1 MIYLKSLIKRT
12 TDNPEII
19 KYIRNIESDKEGLD
33 YLISKGFNFKD
44 IITQM
49 EEFFG
54 FKYINLNEYKITEDV
69 LNSFDDK
76 SLKNHNVIPFQKDT
90 KNKLYYFA
98 INDITNTKIRNKIE
112 IICKDIG
119 YQAVFNFAFEYEI
132 VNKYKEIELGK
143 ISEKNLE
150 VTETF
155 NAQAFVEDT
164 INKAIEEK
172 ASDIHIENL
181 EEGLQ
186 LRYRIDGILTGKKV
200 FPFDKNIISNI
211 IVVIKNM
218 SGLDISEK
226 RRAQDGRI
234 DAYEYKNQLY
244 DLRVSTVNTV
254 LGEKITMRL
263 FNKNSKVLTF
273 KELGLS
279 HEDIEKI
286 KRMLKHKNGIVYLA
300 GATGSGKTTT
310 LYTMID
316 YLNSDEVN
324 IYTIENPVEKTIKN
338 INQIQINELA
348 GINYV
353 NTLKA
358 LLRQDPD
365 IIVVGEIRDSEEA
378 DITLRVSLTGHLV
391 MTTIHANTAL
401 DSISRLLDMDID
413 PYVMGTSSLGFMSQR
428 LVRTLC
434 PYCKRKVKKLPPNEK
449 TWLDIK
455 VKENNMK
462 DVDINS
468 FYEPVGCI
476 HCNNGYKGRIAVA
489 EIVEVSDKMKKL
501 ISQKAGITEI
511 KKEAI
516 LSGYKSL
523 TQRGIEKVV
532 EGKTSLE
539 EIMKQT
545 I

>member
-19 KYIRNIESDKEGLD
+19 KYIRDIESDKEGLD

-181 EEGLQ
+181 EEGIQ

-300 GATGSGKTTT
+300 GATGS
-310 LYTMID
+310 
-316 YLNSDEVN
+316 
-324 IYTIENPVEKTIKN
+324 
-338 INQIQINELA
+338 
-348 GINYV
+348 
-353 NTLKA
+353 
-358 LLRQDPD
+358 
-365 IIVVGEIRDSEEA
+365 
-378 DITLRVSLTGHLV
+378 
-391 MTTIHANTAL
+391 
-401 DSISRLLDMDID
+401 
-413 PYVMGTSSLGFMSQR
+413 
-428 LVRTLC
+428 
-434 PYCKRKVKKLPPNEK
+434 
-449 TWLDIK
+449 
-455 VKENNMK
+455 
-462 DVDINS
+462 
-468 FYEPVGCI
+468 
-476 HCNNGYKGRIAVA
+476 
-489 EIVEVSDKMKKL
+489 
-501 ISQKAGITEI
+501 
-511 KKEAI
+511 
-516 LSGYKSL
+516 SG
-523 TQRGIEKVV
+523 
-532 EGKTSLE
+532 
-539 EIMKQT
+539 
-545 I
+545 